1 MTESEN
7 CDSKYQKVVNHL
19 IITQRLKGKDSK
31 KQTNKKKTQTQ
42 KKTRRK
48 RTMLSIRCFI
58 ETLMGTTK
66 HRCSTDKKHKNRKLR
81 KHRHGRQKHKEKETM
96 VI

>member
-31 KQTNKKKTQTQ
+31 KQTNKKK
-42 KKTRRK
+42 
-48 RTMLSIRCFI
+48 
-58 ETLMGTTK
+58 
-66 HRCSTDKKHKNRKLR
+66 KHK
-81 KHRHGRQKHKEKETM
+81 HKKRPEGKGLCYL
-96 VI
+96 